1 MTEQGT
7 RDTVLATLTAATDA
21 KGLLD
26 WSVSVDS
33 TIARAHQHAT
43 NTARLTGAGSNY
55 KNPREE
61 PADHG
66 VGRSRGGP
74 STKIHQLIDGA
85 GLPLVSLIT
94 AGQAGDWPML
104 LPLLGQLRVARP
116 TGRPRT
122 RPQGGAGREGVL
134 IAVELSPA

>member
-66 VGRSRGGP
+66 VNVGRILTPYR
-74 STKIHQLIDGA
+74 
-85 GLPLVSLIT
+85 
-94 AGQAGDWPML
+94 
-104 LPLLGQLRVARP
+104 R
-116 TGRPRT
+116 
-122 RPQGGAGREGVL
+122 
-134 IAVELSPA
+134 